1 MNALGVFFKNVFPQP
16 LLSLVLVLVWIL
28 MGSGLSWGNT
38 LLGLILGWG
47 IPHLTAHFWPD
58 APVIRSYWKIFPYAL
73 KVAWDIMMSSIEVA
87 LLILRHR
94 EPRSA
99 FISYP
104 LRLEHPSAITIL
116 AASVSLTPGTVSCDV
131 SEDGRMLL
139 IHALDAGEESE
150 VIESIQERYEN
161 HLMEIFS

>member
-1 MNALGVFFKNVFPQP
+1 M
-16 LLSLVLVLVWIL
+16 
-28 MGSGLSWGNT
+28 
-38 LLGLILGWG
+38 
-47 IPHLTAHFWPD
+47 
-58 APVIRSYWKIFPYAL
+58 
-73 KVAWDIMMSSIEVA
+73 AWDIMMSSIEVA